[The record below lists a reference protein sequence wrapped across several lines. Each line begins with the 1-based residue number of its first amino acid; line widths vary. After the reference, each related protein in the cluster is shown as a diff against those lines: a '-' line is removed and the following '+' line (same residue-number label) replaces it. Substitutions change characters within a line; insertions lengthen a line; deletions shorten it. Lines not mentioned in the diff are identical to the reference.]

1 MEKNIWITYLQRKIK
16 ENEKLLN
23 QIEIF
28 NLKFF
33 LFGSAKN
40 KELPNDLDI
49 LLLYDNKMIDLENL
63 LNFKKEVV
71 KFLFYLSSNI
81 EIDLTILSIEEE
93 VEIDF
98 VKNEEAIFII
108 GKT

>member
-23 QIEIF
+23 QIEIY

-33 LFGSAKN
+33 LFGSAKI
-40 KELPNDLDI
+40 KGLPNDLDI
-49 LLLYDNKMIDLENL
+49 LLIYDNQMIDLENL
-63 LNFKKEVV
+63 LNLKKELM

-81 EIDLTILSIEEE
+81 EFDLTILSIEEE
-93 VEIDF
+93 AEINF
-98 VKNEEAIFII
+98 IKNEEAIFII

>member
-1 MEKNIWITYLQRKIK
+1 MEENIWITYLQRRIK
-16 ENEKLLN
+16 ENEKLSN
-23 QIEIF
+23 QIEIY

-40 KELPNDLDI
+40 KELPSDLDI
-49 LLLYDNKMIDLENL
+49 LLIYDNQMLDIENL
-63 LNFKKEVV
+63 LNLKKELN

-81 EIDLTILSIEEE
+81 EIDLTILSVEEE
-93 VEIDF
+93 AEIDF

-108 GKT
+108 